1 MDSSDTAS
9 HILLILLFLIL
20 SAAFTMA
27 DRAFSA
33 AQRSRLKETSDKGDR
48 RAALALSILDA
59 PERMTTAML
68 IGDTLSNVAA
78 SVLAIR
84 LALSDGYRGPISTLI
99 WIIAIAVIILIFG
112 EIIPRKAGDIDPE
125 GFIVRHA
132 KAVNFITIVFTPL
145 VLLVSFAA
153 RLILLLLHIK
163 PDSRKAITE
172 EDLRD
177 LVDMGHEEGV
187 IENEEKFMITNVFD
201 FGDQTAKDIMIPRVD
216 MTCVDV
222 MSNYDDLIGIFRENQ
237 YTRMPV
243 YEEDTDNIIG
253 IINIKDI
260 LLLDNKDA
268 FSIRDCMRKP
278 FFTFESKKVS
288 KLLNEMR
295 KSSNHVA
302 IVLSEYGSCVGM
314 ITMEDML
321 EEIVGDIRD
330 EYDEDEEKNLINI
343 KVSDK
348 EYLVDGSM
356 RLNDLNELMG
366 TRLSSEDYDS
376 VGGYITGLLSHLPDT
391 GESVTESGLKFI
403 VEAANDTRVEKV
415 RIFKLDDQ
423 QES

>member
-112 EIIPRKAGDIDPE
+112 EIIPRKAGDIDPD
-125 GFIVRHA
+125 GIIVRHA

-295 KSSNHVA
+295 KSSNNVA

>member
-145 VLLVSFAA
+145 VLLVNFAA

-222 MSNYDDLIGIFRENQ
+222 MSTYDDLIGIFRENQ

-295 KSSNHVA
+295 KSSNNVA

>member
-145 VLLVSFAA
+145 VLLVNFAA

-222 MSNYDDLIGIFRENQ
+222 MSTYDDLIGIFRENQ

-260 LLLDNKDA
+260 LLLEDKSA

-295 KSSNHVA
+295 KSSNNVA

>member
-1 MDSSDTAS
+1 
-9 HILLILLFLIL
+9 
-20 SAAFTMA
+20 MA

-145 VLLVSFAA
+145 VLLVNFAA

-222 MSNYDDLIGIFRENQ
+222 MSTYDDLIGIFRENQ

-268 FSIRDCMRKP
+268 FSIRECMRKP

-295 KSSNHVA
+295 KSSNNVA

-391 GESVTESGLKFI
+391 GESVIESGLKFI

>member
-295 KSSNHVA
+295 KSSNNVA

>member
-84 LALSDGYRGPISTLI
+84 LPLSDGYRGPISTLM

-145 VLLVSFAA
+145 VLLVNFAA

-222 MSNYDDLIGIFRENQ
+222 MSTYDDLIGIFRENQ

-295 KSSNHVA
+295 KSSNNVA

>member
-1 MDSSDTAS
+1 MDSDNLS
-9 HILLILLFLIL
+9 HIILLIIFIAM

-27 DRAFSA
+27 EKAFSV
-33 AQRSRLKETSDKGDR
+33 AQRSKLKEEADAGDR
-48 RAALALSILDA
+48 RAVLALSIVES
-59 PERMTTAML
+59 PSRMSTAML
-68 IGDTLSNVAA
+68 IGDTISNTAA
-78 SVLAIR
+78 AAVSLLIINGEQPARGLVLC
-84 LALSDGYRGPISTLI
+84 GWTLLT
-99 WIIAIAVIILIFG
+99 AVIILIFG
-112 EIIPRKAGDIDPE
+112 EIVPRKAGELNAESYAIKN
-125 GFIVRHA
+125 A
-132 KAVNFITIVFTPL
+132 KLVNFVTIVFTPL
-145 VLLVSFAA
+145 VVVVNFIG
-153 RLILLLLHIK
+153 RLIMLMLHIK

-177 LVDMGHEEGV
+177 LVDIGHEEGV
-187 IENEEKFMITNVFD
+187 IENEEKVMITNVFD

-222 MSNYDDLIGIFRENQ
+222 ASAYDEVMEIFRKDQ

-253 IINIKDI
+253 IINVKDI
-260 LLLDNKDA
+260 LLQGRDES
-268 FSIRDCMRKP
+268 FSVRRYMRQP

-295 KSSNHVA
+295 KSSNNVA

-343 KVSDK
+343 KVADN

-356 RLNDLNELMG
+356 RLNDLNELMD
-366 TRLSSEDYDS
+366 TKLVSEDYDS
-376 VGGYITGLLSHLPDT
+376 IGGYLTGLLSHLPDT
-391 GESVTESGLKFI
+391 GESVTEDGLKFI
-403 VEAANDTRVEKV
+403 IEEANDTRVEKV
-415 RIFKLDDQ
+415 RIFKLDGHE
-423 QES
+423 ES

>member
-27 DRAFSA
+27 DRAFSS

-48 RAALALSILDA
+48 SAALALSILDA

-132 KAVNFITIVFTPL
+132 KAVNFITIVLTPL
-145 VLLVSFAA
+145 VLLVNFAA

-222 MSNYDDLIGIFRENQ
+222 MSTYDDLIGIFRENQ

-295 KSSNHVA
+295 KSSNNVA